1 MGVPLIP
8 KLKTVS
14 YTITLPAELLE
25 RLSKAPVGEGGW
37 QSLIKA
43 IQTQIT
49 GNKLELPQ
57 ALLDQMIPKATK
69 YGAGGYQGVIR
80 WILCLLLA
88 EHQATIL
95 GQSTTIKESVKGA
108 A

>member
-8 KLKTVS
+8 KHKTVS
-14 YTITLPAELLE
+14 YTITMPVELAE
-25 RLSKAPVGEGGW
+25 RLSKAPTGEGGW
-37 QSLIKA
+37 QNLIND
-43 IQTQIT
+43 IRSQVD
-49 GNKLELPQ
+49 GDKLELSQ
-57 ALLDQMIPKATK
+57 ALLDRMIPMATK

-88 EHQATIL
+88 EHQTVIL
-95 GQSTTIKESVKGA
+95 GASTKIKGA